1 MKRTLLGAIAAAA
14 TVLFADLAGLNLAWS
29 NWFDA
34 GIASLTE
41 GGALTSEWTAPSAAD
56 DCAVV
61 TKDGAS
67 VIEIDTDEELVYTP
81 ATSPSSP
88 IVRCDISVYPALHGG
103 FPSEVPADG
112 VQTMLVPYTND
123 GVVAWAACVKV
134 SGETNWVSLTG
145 VTPNPNALTD
155 VRIEF
160 DYRSTPKVSFLVKSN
175 GDYVALQDGGA
186 NTWFDTLS
194 DKTSVS
200 SFAFTGEGAV
210 ASLAGANGYA
220 VDPGSVAL
228 YGGTGYATFET
239 AIAAAAADGYS
250 AGPVTL
256 LADVS
261 WTPAAAGAYQIDVN
275 GNTLT
280 INGATASWS
289 GTVCTVSV
297 ASGGFYWIGG
307 ASGDWANGANWSHTA
322 GGTPA
327 GEYPQ
332 DYSSEEAF
340 IESAATITLP
350 AANANVSNLYV
361 NANVSFTGGKI
372 HAKAISGSGKLTM
385 LDGTAFYATEYCTEV
400 SVDVEVPASATVSVS
415 NNGNNSKYGFGVMF
429 ASECALSGFGTIR
442 FDSYRSSN
450 PLYWDANSFSG
461 TVVVVADGQ
470 NRNNTTIRS
479 ENATH
484 DGMSWQVANSAA
496 SDTGFITQLGT
507 YRFGSLSGTVNIA
520 NSKNSSSYA
529 YVKDVIMEVGA
540 LNGNDELGGLVSRS
554 DKRSG
559 DGASI
564 RKVGSGTLSTSVK
577 GVNYYY
583 LKEGVLNIASDN
595 GLSVRNDAGDPGTY
609 IVFEGGTLRVA
620 ADVTKDVSAYIAR
633 GTSTSPVAFDDE
645 GRDNEWATSL
655 GASLSGGL
663 TKKGSG
669 TLTLSAAPAYTGTTT
684 VEGGILI
691 VPQGTTI
698 AELSCTGGK
707 LTVPMTGTE
716 EETEILTITSLAAG
730 TDYDALTNAL
740 AVVGATISVTSGESG
755 YTVKATRTPQTYT
768 WTGAALDGNWNTLGN
783 WSVGGTI
790 PAMRPALADTVV
802 FPAEGA
808 PWNAAL
814 QGDVMVAAVQ
824 FNGSTTLSNALI
836 ACASVSAGESVVV
849 TLGDGAGFMTANSAL
864 DLDGL
869 SFDITAATE
878 SPARFYRYTNDFT
891 IASSCTFTGT
901 GTVTF
906 GTKKDLTGIAISADM
921 SEFAGTVSIPRAT
934 DSSNRSNT
942 SIVPAASS
950 AAAVW
955 NVNNNSKD
963 QPFFKSAG
971 DYEFGS
977 MNGSVSHNYASLRN
991 STAGYAYRMV
1001 IGALGQ
1007 DDALGGRFFS
1017 STYAARIA
1025 EAQYQTVLRKVGS
1038 GELTF
1043 YGREVARFEVNGGTL
1058 TITND
1063 APLST
1068 SWTVSG
1074 STTPYTEDTSAAA
1087 GTWYATI
1094 SFGGDAGG
1102 TLKLGNEVTADL
1114 STNFVGS
1121 TRPIS
1126 IDTASSRT
1134 WAGAIPASNVG
1145 GLTKKGAGTLTLS
1158 AVPLYTGLTTVEA
1171 GSLVVPAGTEVTL
1184 NALYASNVP
1193 VNATVVGYGY
1203 AAGAEL
1209 TWTAEAP
1216 TYDKPLDVA
1225 GLTKVDLT
1233 GATIANGLVVVKAT
1247 DITGLD
1253 WQNVELVLPE
1263 GAKQNYWRLR
1273 VVSAAGGRKELVLLP
1288 IKMPTVF
1295 TIR

>member
-228 YGGTGYATFET
+228 YGGTGYATFEA

-442 FDSYRSSN
+442 FDSFRSSN

-461 TVVVVADGQ
+461 TVVVVVDTQ

-484 DGMSWQVANSAA
+484 DGMSWQVANSDAQ
-496 SDTGFITQLGT
+496 DTGFITQLGT

-520 NSKNSSSYA
+520 NRKNSSTYA

-540 LNGNDELGGLVSRS
+540 LNGNDELDGLVSRIGT
-554 DKRSG
+554 RSG

-645 GRDNEWATSL
+645 GRDNVWATSL

-663 TKKGSG
+663 TKKGAG

-684 VEGGILI
+684 VEGGVLV

-814 QGDVMVAAVQ
+814 QDDVMVAAVQ

-901 GTVTF
+901 GAVTF
-906 GTKKDLTGIAISADM
+906 GTKKDLTGIEISADM
-921 SEFAGTVSIPRAT
+921 SEFAGTVNIPRAT
-934 DSSNRSNT
+934 DSANRSNT

-963 QPFFKSAG
+963 QPFFKSTG
-971 DYEFGS
+971 DYAFGS

-1001 IGALGQ
+1001 IGALDQ

-1025 EAQYQTVLRKVGS
+1025 EAQYQAVLRKVGS

-1068 SWTVSG
+1068 SWTVNG
-1074 STTPYTEDTSAAA
+1074 DKTPYTEDASAAA

-1094 SFGGDAGG
+1094 SFGGDEGG

-1209 TWTAEAP
+1209 TWAAEAP

-1225 GLTKVDLT
+1225 GLKKVDLT
-1233 GATIANGLVVVKAT
+1233 GATIANGLVVVKAA

-1273 VVSAAGGRKELVLLP
+1273 VAGAAGGGKALVLLP
-1288 IKMPTVF
+1288 IRMPTVF
-1295 TIR
+1295 TLR

>member
-41 GGALTSEWTAPSAAD
+41 GGTLTSEWTTPSAAGD
-56 DCAVV
+56 V
-61 TKDGAS
+61 TIGNARID
-67 VIEIDTDEELVYTP
+67 IDTDDELVYTP
-81 ATSPSSP
+81 TSPSSSQ
-88 IVRCDISVYPALHGG
+88 IVRCDVSVYPTLHGG
-103 FPSEVPADG
+103 FPDEAPADD
-112 VQTMLVPYTND
+112 VQTMLVPYTNN

-134 SGETNWVSLTG
+134 GGETNWVSLTG
-145 VTPNPNALTD
+145 VTPTPNALTD

-160 DYRSTPKVSFLVKSN
+160 DYRSTPQVSFSVKS
-175 GDYVALQDGGA
+175 GGEYVVLQDA
-186 NTWFDTLS
+186 NENTWFATLNA
-194 DKTSVS
+194 KTEVS
-200 SFAFTGEGAV
+200 SIAFTGEGAI
-210 ASLAGANGYA
+210 ASLAGANGYV
-220 VDPGSVAL
+220 VDPGSIAL
-228 YGGTGYATFET
+228 YGGTGYSTFEA

-261 WTPAAAGAYQIDVN
+261 WTPAAMGAYQIDVN
-275 GNTLT
+275 GKTLT

-289 GTVCTVSV
+289 GTVCTVS
-297 ASGGFYWIGG
+297 ASNGYYWIGG
-307 ASGDWANGANWSHTA
+307 ASGDWANGNNWSRTS
-322 GGTPA
+322 GGTAA

-332 DYSSEEAF
+332 DYSFEEAF
-340 IESAATITLP
+340 VESAATITLP
-350 AANANVSNLYV
+350 AGNANVSNLYV

-372 HAKAISGSGKLTM
+372 HAKTISGTGKLTM

-429 ASECALSGFGTIR
+429 ASECALSGFGTIH

-461 TVVVVADGQ
+461 TVVVVVDSQ

-484 DGMSWQVANSAA
+484 EGMSWQVANSAA
-496 SDTGFITQLGT
+496 GDTGFITQGGT
-507 YRFGSLSGTVNIA
+507 YKFGSLAGTVNIA
-520 NSKNSSSYA
+520 NSKSASTYA
-529 YVKDVIMEVGA
+529 YVKDVTMEVGA
-540 LNGNDELGGLVSRS
+540 LNGNDELGGLVSRV

-564 RKVGSGTLSTSVK
+564 RKVGSGTLTTSVK
-577 GVNYYY
+577 GVNCYYI
-583 LKEGVLNIASDN
+583 KEGVLNIASDN

-609 IVFEGGTLRVA
+609 VVFEGGTLRVA
-620 ADVTKDVSAYIAR
+620 AEVTKDVSAYIAR
-633 GTSTSPVAFDDE
+633 GTSTSPVIFDDE
-645 GRDNEWATSL
+645 GRDNVWATSL
-655 GASLSGGL
+655 GATLSGGL
-663 TKKGSG
+663 TKKGAG

-684 VEGGILI
+684 VEGGVLV

-698 AELSCTGGK
+698 AELSCAGGK
-707 LTVPMTGTE
+707 LTVPFTGTE
-716 EETEILTITSLAAG
+716 DETEVLTITSLAEG
-730 TDYDALTNAL
+730 SNYDALTNAL
-740 AVVGATISVTSGESG
+740 TVAGVTISVTSGESG

-768 WTGAALDGNWNTLGN
+768 WTGAVLDGNWNTPGN
-783 WSVGGTI
+783 WSADGVI
-790 PAMRPALADTVV
+790 PVMGPTLSDTVV
-802 FPAEGA
+802 FPSEGA
-808 PWNAAL
+808 PWNTTL
-814 QGDVMVAAVQ
+814 QGDVTVAAVQ

-864 DLDGL
+864 TLTDL
-869 SFDITAATE
+869 SFAITAATE

-901 GTVTF
+901 GAVTF
-906 GTKKDLTGIAISADM
+906 GTKKDLTGIEISADM
-921 SEFAGTVSIPRAT
+921 SEFAGTVNIPRAT
-934 DSSNRSNT
+934 DSANRSNT
-942 SIVPAASS
+942 SIAPDASS

-955 NVNNNSKD
+955 NVNNNAKD

-977 MNGSVSHNYASLRN
+977 LNGFVSHNYASLKN
-991 STAGYAYRMV
+991 SSAGYAYRMV

-1007 DDALGGRFFS
+1007 NDVLGGRFFS
-1017 STYAARIA
+1017 STYAARVA
-1025 EAQYQTVLRKVGS
+1025 EAQYQAVLRKVGS

-1068 SWTVSG
+1068 SWTSG
-1074 STTPYTEDTSAAA
+1074 DNKTPYTEDASAAA

-1094 SFGGDAGG
+1094 SFGGDLGG

-1121 TRPIS
+1121 TTPIA
-1126 IDTASSRT
+1126 IDTEASRT
-1134 WAGAIPASNVG
+1134 WAGVIPASNVG
-1145 GLTKKGAGTLTLS
+1145 GFTKKGAGTLTLS
-1158 AVPLYTGLTTVEA
+1158 AVPLYTGVTTVEE
-1171 GSLVVPAGTEVTL
+1171 GSLVVPPGTEVTL

-1203 AAGAEL
+1203 PVGTTLTGAESVR
-1209 TWTAEAP
+1209 TF
-1216 TYDKPLDVA
+1216 DKPLDVA
-1225 GLTKVDLT
+1225 NVVAIDLS
-1233 GATIANGLVVVKAT
+1233 GATLVPRQAFVIATAT
-1247 DITGLD
+1247 EIQNFNANDIVLT
-1253 WQNVELVLPE
+1253 LPE
-1263 GAKQNYWRLR
+1263 GADPTLWRLAAANGELRLSPRR
-1273 VVSAAGGRKELVLLP
+1273 VGVA
-1288 IKMPTVF
+1288 
-1295 TIR
+1295 IRLQ